1 MEAIGQ
7 LIQEIQGAKSDR
19 QKEIYAELENFCR
32 GENDKE
38 ARSSIEKHARAQILT
53 IQWELEELLERTAP
67 APVVEPEPEGT
78 EEAVE
83 QEDPPP
89 PDPNAPLTA
98 ADVEVVYEDPRG
110 LVLHRTKS
118 GNRWLATQVDPRTG
132 QPQTFELHPQEI
144 DQLKGQLANSPYWVL
159 GKEPV

>member
-1 MEAIGQ
+1 VEAIGQ
-7 LIQEIQGAKSDR
+7 LIQEIQGAKSER
-19 QKEIYAELENFCR
+19 QKEIYAELEAFCR
-32 GENDKE
+32 GENDQE

-53 IQWELEELLERTAP
+53 IQWELEEILEKTAP
-67 APVVEPEPEGT
+67 APPPEAEPEGSEEQVEPE
-78 EEAVE
+78 AA
-83 QEDPPP
+83 PP

-110 LVLHRTKS
+110 LILHRTKS

-144 DQLKGQLANSPYWVL
+144 DQLKAQLANSPYWVL
-159 GKEPV
+159 GKKPE